1 MSNNLLCSNLSEK
14 YNLPCR

>member
-14 YNLPCR
+14 YNLLCR